1 MIDYVA
7 PCNLVRLIKEIK
19 LFSELTVTGDIVYCM
34 ILIHGRMPV
43 KCHIIQKFSE
53 LYLYS

>member
-19 LFSELTVTGDIVYCM
+19 LFSELTVTGDIVYCT